1 MKTIKIQIEKNL
13 RWLVI
18 LLATAVVIITSM
30 VVANATQTITTP
42 NAVKITYNLAP
53 NANSAPITPA
63 ANTSVLVMGCCTTA
77 GLLAVGHVSL
87 LHSPGTLMAWT
98 GVESHSGMP
107 TTFASGTSDAPGA
120 HIVFIDAGHVVDIQM
135 ATVDTIR
142 VHNSHASLTLAGSV
156 TLIW

>member
-1 MKTIKIQIEKNL
+1 MKAIRMRIQKNS
-13 RWLVI
+13 RPLVI
-18 LLATAVVIITSM
+18 LLATAVVILTTM
-30 VVANATQTITTP
+30 VVANASQTFATP
-42 NAVKITYNLAP
+42 NAAKITYNLAP

-63 ANTSVLVMGCCTTA
+63 ANTSVLVMGCCTTT

-87 LHSPGTLMAWT
+87 LHTPGTLMAWT

-120 HIVFIDAGHVVDIQM
+120 HIVFIDAAHVVDIQM
-135 ATVDTIR
+135 ASVDTIR
-142 VHNSHASLTLAGSV
+142 VHNGSAGTRAGNV

>member
-1 MKTIKIQIEKNL
+1 MKTIKIQIQKSS

-18 LLATAVVIITSM
+18 VLATVVLILTTM
-30 VVANATQTITTP
+30 VVANASLTFTTP
-42 NAVKITYNLAP
+42 NAVKITYNLAAG
-53 NANSAPITPA
+53 ANSTAITPA
-63 ANTSVLVMGCCTTA
+63 ANTSVLVMGCCTTT

-87 LHSPGTLMAWT
+87 LHTPGTLMAWT

-120 HIVFIDAGHVVDIQM
+120 HIVFIDAAHVVDIQM
-135 ATVDTIR
+135 ATVDTIL
-142 VHNSHASLTLAGSV
+142 VHNGSTGTRAGNV